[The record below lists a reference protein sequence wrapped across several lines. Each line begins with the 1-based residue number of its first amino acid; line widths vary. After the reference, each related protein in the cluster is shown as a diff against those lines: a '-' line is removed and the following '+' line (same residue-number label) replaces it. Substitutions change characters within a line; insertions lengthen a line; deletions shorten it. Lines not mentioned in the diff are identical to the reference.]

1 MGELEVF
8 AGERELVGGHM
19 NERELLEELETPAE
33 FMSYSCAEK
42 QEKEATVAEKLEA
55 VNFYHEQGVGLSLP
69 VQHVRIKAARKGIK
83 TAHMEA
89 GNQTR
94 VRRPLTW
101 EMIRVMDESIGEW
114 GVRGRI
120 TWIGLALS
128 YQLLLS
134 AS

>member
-1 MGELEVF
+1 M
-8 AGERELVGGHM
+8 
-19 NERELLEELETPAE
+19 EELAE
-33 FMSYSCAEK
+33 FMANCCAARK
-42 QEKEATVAEKLEA
+42 KEVPTAETLVAMT
-55 VNFYHEQGVGLSLP
+55 FYHEQWVGLSLP